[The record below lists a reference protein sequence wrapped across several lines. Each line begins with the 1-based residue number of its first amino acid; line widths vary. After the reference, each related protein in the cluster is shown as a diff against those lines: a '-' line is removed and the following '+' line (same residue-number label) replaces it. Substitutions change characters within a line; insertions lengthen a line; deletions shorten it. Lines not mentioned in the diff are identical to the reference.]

1 MTGFKQFRLE
11 GIGTV
16 CTTGGSSN
24 VRISAKCGYD
34 FHPYMK
40 QEFWLNPANQFWNS
54 SLYSEESRIDLAK
67 RANVTYL

>member
-16 CTTGGSSN
+16 PAVKGGTS
-24 VRISAKCGYD
+24 ISRHKDASD
-34 FHPYMK
+34 RHPYLRI
-40 QEFWLNPANQFWNS
+40 EFWQNRANQFWLS

-67 RANVTYL
+67 RANVSYT